1 MFRLLGIM
9 LVAVFGMLVVAQMT
23 SLVVPQPVASGAPVV
38 VAAPAPTQVAEP
50 VYRGGETVIER
61 DATGQ
66 FQLEGRVNG
75 AAIPFLV
82 DTGAD
87 VVALTVDSARE
98 AGIPVETSRF
108 EPILKTASG
117 EGRGA
122 RYRVDSLEIAGRPFR
137 DVDVVVVEGLGTN
150 LLGQSVLRRYGRVE
164 ISGDR
169 LVLD

>member
-1 MFRLLGIM
+1 MFRLLGIT
-9 LVAVFGMLVVAQMT
+9 LAAVFGMLVLAQMT
-23 SLVVPQPVASGAPVV
+23 SLAVPQPAAS
-38 VAAPAPTQVAEP
+38 AAPAVIAGPAQVPVAEP
-50 VYRGGETVIER
+50 AYRGGETVIQR
-61 DATGQ
+61 DASGQ
-66 FQLEGRVNG
+66 FQLEARVNG
-75 AAIPFLV
+75 AEVPFLV

-98 AGIPVETSRF
+98 AGIPVDTGSF

>member
-1 MFRLLGIM
+1 MFRLLGIS
-9 LVAVFGMLVVAQMT
+9 LVAVAGMLVLAQLT
-23 SLVVPQPVASGAPVV
+23 SLTLPQANPTSAPVMI
-38 VAAPAPTQVAEP
+38 AGPAPVRVVEP

-61 DATGQ
+61 DSTGQ

-75 AAIPFLV
+75 AAMPFLV

-98 AGIPVETSRF
+98 AGLPVESSRF

-122 RYRVDSLEIAGRPFR
+122 RFRIDSIEIAGRPFR
-137 DVDVVVVEGLGTN
+137 DVEVVVVEGLGTN